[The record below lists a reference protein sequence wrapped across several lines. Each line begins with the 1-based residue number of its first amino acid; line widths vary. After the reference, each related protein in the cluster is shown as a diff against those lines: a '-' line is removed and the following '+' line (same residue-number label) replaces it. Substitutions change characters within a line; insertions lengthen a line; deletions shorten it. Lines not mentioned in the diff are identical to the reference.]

1 MNCNRSLNCARRADF
16 VRSAFVFLSPTDT
29 TEGSNRSFVDCTV
42 RIGPRPAGRTR
53 NRPFSTTHPSR
64 SALAAFLTASPR
76 TRENAT
82 RSQQSGGRNPV
93 RSLFSVPCPNLLRE
107 HGAWRAAGS
116 VRRGGGDASGG
127 GVDVPRRRTRASTDG
142 LRGRRAAAL
151 RAGRRGH
158 LSPLAQG
165 RPVDLSVGVG
175 QQGSRGRTLAPAPGD
190 ARFVSRLTRPLGR
203 WRRSSPQ
210 P

>member
-1 MNCNRSLNCARRADF
+1 MQLARSSPEADGEW
-16 VRSAFVFLSPTDT
+16 RY
-29 TEGSNRSFVDCTV
+29 
-42 RIGPRPAGRTR
+42 
-53 NRPFSTTHPSR
+53 
-64 SALAAFLTASPR
+64 
-76 TRENAT
+76 
-82 RSQQSGGRNPV
+82 SG

-158 LSPLAQG
+158 LSPLAQE
-165 RPVDLSVGVG
+165 RSDLSAGVG
-175 QQGSRGRTLAPAPGD
+175 QQGGRGRTLAPTPSD
-190 ARFVSRLTRPLGR
+190 ARFVSRLTRPLGQVAPQLT
-203 WRRSSPQ
+203 PQ
-210 P
+210 PEP